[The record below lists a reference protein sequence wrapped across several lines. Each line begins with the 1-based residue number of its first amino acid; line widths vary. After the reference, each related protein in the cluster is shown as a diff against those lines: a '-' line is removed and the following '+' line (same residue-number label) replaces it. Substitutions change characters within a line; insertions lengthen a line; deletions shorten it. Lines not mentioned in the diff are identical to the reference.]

1 MDGLVDGKPRG
12 IRRRLRF
19 ALARFNQDRGLL
31 LVFWL
36 LVDLFA
42 ITWVSP
48 TSYEAFFA
56 WTLIVVILSAGIVTI
71 QLGADDRTVEDPAYV
86 VHLAYLSGR
95 ERRVLRS
102 PIGPPSSA
110 WWIAYKEAMKTLG
123 DRLTPGDPLHAILAS
138 LSDSNYGRRNRP
150 TSVDEVLTAVELG
163 LLEET
168 YPLPVDKR
176 RGPFLAYARELDTR
190 FSQSPFTFD
199 VWRQFLVSKY
209 EALPPR
215 LRSVAKTPGQEAR
228 VARLKDYVRNRWPEI
243 LVGVLIGVSSS
254 LVGLLR

>member
-1 MDGLVDGKPRG
+1 MDGLLDGKPRG

-19 ALARFNQDRGLL
+19 ALARFNQDRGLVL
-31 LVFWL
+31 AFWL

-48 TSYEAFFA
+48 KTYEAFFG
-56 WTLIVVILSAGIVTI
+56 WTMIVVILSVGIVTI
-71 QLGADDRTVEDPAYV
+71 QLGADDRTVKDPAYV

-95 ERRVLRS
+95 ERLVLGS
-102 PIGPPSSA
+102 PIGPPPSA
-110 WWIAYKEAMKTLG
+110 WWIAYRGAMKTLG
-123 DRLTPGDPLHAILAS
+123 KRMTPGDPLHAILAS
-138 LSDSNYGRRNRP
+138 LSDSNYGKRNRP
-150 TSVDEVLTAVELG
+150 MSVDEVLTAVELG

-176 RGPFLAYARELDTR
+176 RGPFLAYARELDAK

-199 VWRQFLVSKY
+199 VWRQFMVSKY

-215 LRSVAKTPGQEAR
+215 LRSIAKTPGPEAR

-243 LVGVLIGVSSS
+243 LVYVLIAFSSS